1 MVEKKKN
8 TTLRNGL
15 ILIGVFLLGMLA
27 LYGIFYF
34 FPNVIG
40 ETVTK
45 VEKDITVTDEGIADA
60 VEKVYDSVVVVNTYI
75 KGELYSSGTGFV
87 YKTEDGTAYIL
98 TNNHVIDSADQVYVK
113 FTNETVVEA
122 KIVGSDVYSDIA
134 VLSVDEDYIISVAE
148 IGSSEDARL
157 GDTVFAIGAPIG
169 SAYSWSVTRG
179 IVSGKDRLV
188 EVELTSGNT
197 KTPMIVNTLQT
208 DAAINSG
215 NSGGPLANA
224 NGEVIGITSIKLAG
238 STTTSSTIEGMGFAI
253 PIETA
258 VEYAE
263 QLISGNEVTRPYLGI
278 YMLNVTDVYTSF
290 QYRNYYDI
298 VSEADVTTG
307 VIVTDFENNSPA
319 KEAGLEEG
327 DIIIKV
333 DGNDT
338 PSAAYVRYYLYKH
351 SVGEEM
357 TLTVIR
363 NGKEQNIK
371 VMLTES

>member
-45 VEKDITVTDEGIADA
+45 VEKDVTVTDEGIADA

-98 TNNHVIDSADQVYVK
+98 TNNHVIDRADQVYVK

-357 TLTVIR
+357 TLTIIR
-363 NGKEQNIK
+363 DGKERDIK
-371 VMLTES
+371 VMLTEN

>member
-224 NGEVIGITSIKLAG
+224 NGEVVGITSIKLAG

>member
-1 MVEKKKN
+1 
-8 TTLRNGL
+8 
-15 ILIGVFLLGMLA
+15 
-27 LYGIFYF
+27 
-34 FPNVIG
+34 
-40 ETVTK
+40 
-45 VEKDITVTDEGIADA
+45 
-60 VEKVYDSVVVVNTYI
+60 
-75 KGELYSSGTGFV
+75 
-87 YKTEDGTAYIL
+87 
-98 TNNHVIDSADQVYVK
+98 
-113 FTNETVVEA
+113 
-122 KIVGSDVYSDIA
+122 
-134 VLSVDEDYIISVAE
+134 
-148 IGSSEDARL
+148 
-157 GDTVFAIGAPIG
+157 
-169 SAYSWSVTRG
+169 
-179 IVSGKDRLV
+179 
-188 EVELTSGNT
+188 
-197 KTPMIVNTLQT
+197 MIVNTLQT

-224 NGEVIGITSIKLAG
+224 NGEVVGITSIKLAG

>member
-45 VEKDITVTDEGIADA
+45 VEKDVTVTDEGIADA
-60 VEKVYDSVVVVNTYI
+60 VEKVYDLVVVVNTYI

-357 TLTVIR
+357 TLTIIR
-363 NGKEQNIK
+363 DGKERDIK
-371 VMLTES
+371 VMLTEN

>member
-15 ILIGVFLLGMLA
+15 ILIGAFLLGMLA

-34 FPNVIG
+34 FPNIIG
-40 ETVTK
+40 TTVTRL
-45 VEKDITVTDEGIADA
+45 EKDVTVTDEGIADA
-60 VEKVYDSVVVVNTYI
+60 VEKIYDSVVVVNTYI
-75 KGELYSSGTGFV
+75 NGEGYSSGTGFV

-98 TNNHVIDSADQVYVK
+98 TNNHVIDSAEEVYVK
-113 FTNETVVEA
+113 FTDETVVQAE
-122 KIVGSDVYSDIA
+122 IVGSDVYSDIA
-134 VLSVDEDYIISVAE
+134 VLSVDEEYIIAVAE

-157 GDTVFAIGAPIG
+157 GDTVFAIGAPID

-197 KTPMIVNTLQT
+197 TTPMIVNTIQT

-215 NSGGPLANA
+215 NSGGPLANS
-224 NGEVIGITSIKLAG
+224 NGEVIGITSIKLA
-238 STTTSSTIEGMGFAI
+238 SSNMSSSSIEGMGFAI

-258 VEYAE
+258 VQYAE
-263 QLISGNEVTRPYLGI
+263 KLIDGKEVTRPYLGI
-278 YMLNVTDVYTSF
+278 YMLNVTDAFMNY
-290 QYRNYYDI
+290 QYREFYEI
-298 VSEADVTTG
+298 ISEANVTSG

-319 KEAGLEEG
+319 AQAGLEVG
-327 DIIIKV
+327 DIITKV

-338 PSAAYVRYYLYKH
+338 PSVAYVRYYLYRH
-351 SVGEEM
+351 DVGDKM
-357 TLTVIR
+357 TLTVLRDGREI
-363 NGKEQNIK
+363 EIK
-371 VMLTES
+371 

>member
-169 SAYSWSVTRG
+169 STYSWSVTRG

-224 NGEVIGITSIKLAG
+224 NGEVVGITSIKLAG